1 MESIDAVREIIHP
14 LVTELC
20 LWLQTWSYEVLE
32 NLAPGFDHKP
42 MIFGGSDWRPAWT
55 SGPNTSRGET
65 RVSNIYKDCASFYW
79 YGGRCVD
86 GFLFERISKQEIRYC
101 VILISTVLSCLTR
114 HCFHTYS

>member
-42 MIFGGSDWRPAWT
+42 MIFGGSDWRPA
-55 SGPNTSRGET
+55 SLALACFLALLSVLASEKDRK
-65 RVSNIYKDCASFYW
+65 RVQIQSAS
-79 YGGRCVD
+79 D
-86 GFLFERISKQEIRYC
+86 
-101 VILISTVLSCLTR
+101 
-114 HCFHTYS
+114 